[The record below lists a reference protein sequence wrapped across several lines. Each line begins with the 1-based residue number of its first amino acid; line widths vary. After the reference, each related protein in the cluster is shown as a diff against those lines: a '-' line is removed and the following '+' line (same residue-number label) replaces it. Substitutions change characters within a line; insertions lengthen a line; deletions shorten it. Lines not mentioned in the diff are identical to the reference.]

1 MNSQYDTGML
11 RAIDKIHLA
20 KGKFKQLHHETRHD
34 SNEFANDSVAE
45 EFLDLNVDLLEK
57 RKDRAKEVLKI
68 KLNNKKSE
76 GIQPDEL
83 TMGDINIC
91 FFDGQ
96 LTDDNMQGIGDAY
109 SDDSD
114 ESENQIM
121 EALSYLTSHPVT
133 DWLIID

>member
-1 MNSQYDTGML
+1 M
-11 RAIDKIHLA
+11 
-20 KGKFKQLHHETRHD
+20 
-34 SNEFANDSVAE
+34 
-45 EFLDLNVDLLEK
+45 
-57 RKDRAKEVLKI
+57 LKI
-68 KLNNKKSE
+68 KLNNTKSE